1 MLKRWPFHLF
11 LWIIGFF
18 ILFPIIWVFT
28 ASFIEATQTP
38 YLVERILKPESL
50 KSKIDGNKITFNYKV
65 HGLSG
70 EKTYTFGS
78 ELANHFIL
86 IFYDNGSSDG
96 SYEEKIAYDAFEQ
109 APQLDKRNLW
119 LLSFKLD
126 ANANIEQSSYKV
138 NRKVL
143 LNFFNILT
151 FENYRKILWDA
162 DFRSWLSNSVIV
174 AVVTGFIS
182 VFLGFFAA
190 YSFSRFRFP
199 GRKVGL
205 MWVLATQ
212 LFPLAMML
220 VPFYILASVVVP
232 PLIGGIDV
240 VNTLWGL
247 ILIYTATALPFS
259 IWMLKGYFDTI
270 PIDLEEAAAIDGAS
284 IWQLLGL
291 ILLPLTR
298 PALFTAF
305 LFAIVQAWNEY
316 VIASLFMTEGKKY
329 TLPLGLRAMLGN
341 NEIASFAAA
350 AVVVSIPIILMFLF
364 MKKELVEGATM
375 GAVKG

>member
-1 MLKRWPFHLF
+1 MLKRWPFHIF
-11 LWIIGFF
+11 LWLIGFL

-38 YLVERILKPESL
+38 YLVERILKPENL
-50 KSKIDGNKITFNYKV
+50 KSKIDGNQLHLTYKIRS
-65 HGLSG
+65 LSG
-70 EKTYTFGS
+70 EKTYKFGPDM
-78 ELANHFIL
+78 ANKHIV
-86 IFYDNGSSDG
+86 IFYDNGSADG
-96 SYEEKIAYDAFEQ
+96 SFVEKIDFTSSDT
-109 APQLDKRNLW
+109 APDLKKQSLW
-119 LLSFKLD
+119 LASFKLD
-126 ANANIEQSSYKV
+126 ANSNIDKDSYKV
-138 NRKVL
+138 NRHSM

-162 DFRSWLSNSVIV
+162 DFRSWLANSVIV
-174 AVVTGFIS
+174 SVATGLIS
-182 VFLGFFAA
+182 VFFGFFAGYA
-190 YSFSRFRFP
+190 FSRFRFP

-270 PIDLEEAAAIDGAS
+270 PIDLEEAASIDGAS

-291 ILLPLTR
+291 ILFPLTR
-298 PALFTAF
+298 PAMFTAF

-341 NEIASFAAA
+341 NEIAGFAAA
-350 AVVVSIPIILMFLF
+350 AVVVSLPIILMFLF